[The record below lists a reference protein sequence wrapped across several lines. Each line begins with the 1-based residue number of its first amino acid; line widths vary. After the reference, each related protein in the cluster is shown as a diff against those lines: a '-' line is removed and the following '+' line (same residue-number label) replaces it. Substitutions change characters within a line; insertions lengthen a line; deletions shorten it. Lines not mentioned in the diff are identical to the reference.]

1 MAYQWYVLR
10 SKPNKEE
17 FLARQIELHGVEVY
31 LPFLRIK
38 PVNPRAKTLRPY
50 FPGYLFVHL
59 DLGSSQSAILERL
72 PGSVN
77 LVNFGGEIPFVP
89 DPIVAAIRQKVDQA
103 CLSVP
108 KKTSTFSPGDA
119 VRITGGLLE
128 GYEGILDT
136 SLPGSERVRVLL
148 KLLQN
153 KNVRVDLP
161 VEQIEKKKPK

>member
-1 MAYQWYVLR
+1 MTDQWYVLR
-10 SKPNKEE
+10 SKPNKEG
-17 FLARQIELHGVEVY
+17 FLARQLELHGVEVY
-31 LPFLRIK
+31 LPYLRVK
-38 PVNPRAKTLRPY
+38 PVNPRARTLKPY

-59 DLGSSQSAILERL
+59 EINSSQLAVMDRL
-72 PGSVN
+72 PGCVN

-89 DPIVAAIRQKVDQA
+89 DPIMAAIKQKVDQA
-103 CLSVP
+103 RLSGPGVKP
-108 KKTSTFSPGDA
+108 CFSPGDA

-161 VEQIEKKKPK
+161 SGQIEKTRPK